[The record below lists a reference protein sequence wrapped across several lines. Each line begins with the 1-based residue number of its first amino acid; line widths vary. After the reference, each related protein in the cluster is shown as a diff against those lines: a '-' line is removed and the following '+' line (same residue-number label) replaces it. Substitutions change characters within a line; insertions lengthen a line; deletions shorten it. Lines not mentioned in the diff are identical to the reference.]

1 MAEKLTGI
9 VTKVGKVKDYGQSV
23 NWGRS
28 WQSAYKFF
36 MEVETQDEGTV
47 LAMVACEADYTKWG
61 YKIPKEA
68 ERQKP
73 FVGDKVGFTTHR
85 IRENGAKWASVT
97 MNQKYVILEENKKA
111 REERD
116 RWVAEQKAKRAKGGK

>member
-1 MAEKLTGI
+1 MTEKLVGT
-9 VTKVGKVKDYGQSV
+9 VTKVGKVKDYGHTV

-28 WQSAYKFF
+28 WHSIYKFF

-47 LAMVACEADYTKWG
+47 LAMVQCDAEDTRWG
-61 YKIPKEA
+61 FKIPKEA

-97 MNQKYVILEENKKA
+97 FNQKYVILEENKKA

-116 RWVAEQKAKRAKGGK
+116 AWVAEQKAKRQNGGN